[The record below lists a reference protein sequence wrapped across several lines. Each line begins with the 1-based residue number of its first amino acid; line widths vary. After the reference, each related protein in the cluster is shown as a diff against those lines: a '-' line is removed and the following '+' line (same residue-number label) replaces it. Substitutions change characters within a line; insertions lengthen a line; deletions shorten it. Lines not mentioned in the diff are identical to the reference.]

1 MLHDKKNVTC
11 VIIGDVI
18 IKNPQSNLNTQ
29 NHSVKRTIYIT
40 YGKPSTKLHDTCENK
55 NRVTSLW
62 LFTTQE
68 CYVVAF
74 VFFSRICGR
83 RVRIIRVILDDLLT
97 VCKHFRTDPECVK
110 RLVISISYPYND
122 YDNIF
127 FSVVLIKEWNT
138 FFAPRH
144 FIHRFTVFTALLN
157 VAKSGK

>member
-1 MLHDKKNVTC
+1 MQCCMVKKNVTC

-68 CYVVAF
+68 CYAVAF
-74 VFFSRICGR
+74 VFFH
-83 RVRIIRVILDDLLT
+83 V
-97 VCKHFRTDPECVK
+97 
-110 RLVISISYPYND
+110 
-122 YDNIF
+122 
-127 FSVVLIKEWNT
+127 
-138 FFAPRH
+138 FAGG
-144 FIHRFTVFTALLN
+144 VFE
-157 VAKSGK
+157 